1 MFVYSFILLNNNIF
15 FQKILYIL
23 ASAGTYIKEFVHG
36 DLERTIP
43 NVGTLLNS
51 EADIIQLDVF
61 KLYEKLNE
69 DSIKDFLEIS
79 CPPEELLLK

>member
-1 MFVYSFILLNNNIF
+1 M
-15 FQKILYIL
+15 

-51 EADIIQLDVF
+51 EADIIQLDVV
-61 KLYEKLNE
+61 KLYEQLNE
-69 DSIKDFLEIS
+69 DSLKDFIEIS
-79 CPPEELLLK
+79 SPPKELLLN